1 MSRRHRTRLIATLI
15 GCVLLATASAVQ
27 ADVVIKMATIA
38 PENSI
43 WTRTLREMGDAW
55 KRRTNGRVT
64 LRLFPGTTGSEEKM
78 LRDLRISKTLGA
90 AQLSA
95 IQLGKLDDS
104 FNVFSLPMFFES
116 YDELD
121 GVLAALAPVLERR
134 VEAHGLK
141 VLNWGY
147 AGWVHVFSRTP
158 VRTLD
163 DLRRLKLFTSTGD
176 GRMTAWYR
184 ENGFNP
190 VPVDASQMLASLT
203 TGMIQAIP
211 MTPLSAQLFMWYEHA
226 PYMLD
231 IGFAPLLGATVIR
244 LDTWNQL
251 APEDQTIVQ
260 DEARKAG
267 ARLRTEV
274 PRLDTEAVARMQ
286 ERTLTVTAGD
296 EAQWRRAAT
305 EFGLA
310 MRDRLVPS
318 DVYDLARKQRDDI
331 RVQRSAR
338 R

>member
-1 MSRRHRTRLIATLI
+1 MSRCHRARLIALLSVT
-15 GCVLLATASAVQ
+15 VLLASSAVQ

-55 KRRTNGRVT
+55 KRRTNGRVA

-95 IQLGKLDDS
+95 IQLGKLDDG
-104 FNVFSLPMFFES
+104 FNLFSLPMFFES

-121 GVLAALAPVLERR
+121 GVLAALAPVLEQR
-134 VEAHGLK
+134 VETHGLK

-158 VRTLD
+158 VRSLG
-163 DLRRLKLFTSTGD
+163 DLRKLKLFTSTGD
-176 GRMTAWYR
+176 GRMTTWYR

-203 TGMIQAIP
+203 TGMIQAVP
-211 MTPLSAQLFMWYEHA
+211 MTPLSAQLFMWYQHA
-226 PYMLD
+226 PYMLN

-251 APEDQTIVQ
+251 APDDQTVVRE
-260 DEARKAG
+260 EARNAG
-267 ARLRTEV
+267 ARLRKEV
-274 PRLDTEAVARMQ
+274 PRLDTEAVAMMRG
-286 ERTLTVTAGD
+286 RALTVTAGD
-296 EAQWRRAAT
+296 EAEWRQAAT
-305 EFGLA
+305 AFGVS

-318 DVYDLARKQRDDI
+318 DVYELARKHRDGL
-331 RVQRSAR
+331 RAR
-338 R
+338 HATRQ